1 MEVITPAPRRFHS
14 TAAATQAGF
23 DTMKPAARPHL
34 RTLWRITAA
43 GPARCHTETQ
53 TSGNKNGACLQGGRE
68 LLDIFCSV
76 VFTRYSIGRHFTVL
90 ECIAQFLWDLLESS
104 LLALLR

>member
-53 TSGNKNGACLQGGRE
+53 TSGNKNGVCLQGGRE
-68 LLDIFCSV
+68 LLDIFLLCSFHPLLNWPAFYCAGMHRTV
-76 VFTRYSIGRHFTVL
+76 SVGFTGI
-90 ECIAQFLWDLLESS
+90 
-104 LLALLR
+104 